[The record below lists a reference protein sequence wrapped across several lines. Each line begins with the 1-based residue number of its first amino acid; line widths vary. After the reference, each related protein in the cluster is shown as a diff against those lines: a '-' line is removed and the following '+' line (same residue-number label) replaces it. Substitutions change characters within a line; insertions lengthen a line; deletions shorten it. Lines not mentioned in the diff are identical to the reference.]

1 MLALQAQQQQA
12 LAPLKAFV
20 IPLGAGMNRHALKL
34 ARQLRAEGVT
44 VDVSDESF
52 RLKKSFETAEKLGAT
67 FAILVGENE
76 VEADAFAVKRLKS
89 GEQTTVSR
97 AELLEYLET

>member
-1 MLALQAQQQQA
+1 M
-12 LAPLKAFV
+12 
-20 IPLGAGMNRHALKL
+20 
-34 ARQLRAEGVT
+34 
-44 VDVSDESF
+44 DVSDESF

-76 VEADAFAVKRLKS
+76 VEADAFAVKHLKS

-97 AELLEYLET
+97 AELLEYLEG